1 MRVHR
6 LWQAKEEERI
16 KVAAIVQAGN
26 LGKGRAGER
35 VGLGEDQGGHFSAG
49 MKSRT
54 LLKWKPLCYD

>member
-35 VGLGEDQGGHFSAG
+35 VGLGED
-49 MKSRT
+49 
-54 LLKWKPLCYD
+54 